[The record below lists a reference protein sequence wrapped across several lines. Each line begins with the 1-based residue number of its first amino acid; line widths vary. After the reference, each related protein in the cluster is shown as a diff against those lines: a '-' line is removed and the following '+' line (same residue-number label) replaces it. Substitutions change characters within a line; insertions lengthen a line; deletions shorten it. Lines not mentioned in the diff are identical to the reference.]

1 MEWDMILGHTK
12 LASVPKR
19 YTLKPLFKPET
30 CTSSLQ
36 KMAIQPFKHVSVAP
50 VYIEF
55 CSCII
60 SRIRFANTYTN
71 RFLGSGEVIIEII
84 PDGVSDLKLIFTN
97 LNVPKLTN
105 RFRDKL

>member
-1 MEWDMILGHTK
+1 MILGQTK

-30 CTSSLQ
+30 CTSSPPNAEMVSNSAPLN
-36 KMAIQPFKHVSVAP
+36 VSVAP

-60 SRIRFANTYTN
+60 GRIRFGQYFWN
-71 RFLGSGEVIIEII
+71 RFLAVVII
-84 PDGVSDLKLIFTN
+84 D
-97 LNVPKLTN
+97 
-105 RFRDKL
+105 RDN